1 MGEAGAVGGETS
13 TIRAGVRNWDILMR
27 VRVQTAEIRDDEY
40 TGILRAPVSIWT
52 LYVNTYSFT
61 QRLLI

>member
-1 MGEAGAVGGETS
+1 MGEAGAVVGETS
-13 TIRAGVRNWDILMR
+13 TIRAGVRDWDILMR

-40 TGILRAPVSIWT
+40 SGILRAPVSIWT